1 MDFNHANY
9 IEDLTMK
16 ISIELSL
23 YPLAEEQYKSEIWAF
38 IKRLRNV
45 DGLTVVT
52 NGMSTQVFGDYDL
65 AVSKVMSE
73 IKQVH
78 SSIDQNTGA
87 EGAAIFVCKFING
100 DRSQP
105 EAES

>member
-1 MDFNHANY
+1 MQ
-9 IEDLTMK
+9 

-23 YPLAEEQYKSEIWAF
+23 YPLAMDNFKDEIWTF
-38 IKRLRNV
+38 IKRLRKV
-45 DGLTVVT
+45 DGLRVVT

-73 IKQVH
+73 IKHVH
-78 SSIDQNTGA
+78 STTGA
-87 EGAAIFVCKFING
+87 AVFVCKFING

>member
-1 MDFNHANY
+1 M
-9 IEDLTMK
+9 E
-16 ISIELSL
+16 ISIEISL
-23 YPLAEEQYKSEIWAF
+23 YPLAEQQFKTEIWAF

-45 DGLTVVT
+45 DGLQVVT

-65 AVSKVMSE
+65 ATQHVMAE

-78 SSIDQNTGA
+78 QALD
-87 EGAAIFVCKFING
+87 AAVFVCKFIGGN
-100 DRSQP
+100 RAQV

>member
-1 MDFNHANY
+1 
-9 IEDLTMK
+9 MK

-23 YPLAEEQYKSEIWAF
+23 YPLAEKNFKTEIWAF
-38 IKRLRNV
+38 IKRLRQV

-65 AVSKVMSE
+65 AVSHVMQE
-73 IKQVH
+73 IKLVH
-78 SSIDQNTGA
+78 ETLN
-87 EGAAIFVCKFING
+87 AAVFVCKFING
-100 DRSQP
+100 DRSQV

>member
-1 MDFNHANY
+1 MSIGPKD
-9 IEDLTMK
+9 TSMK

-23 YPLAEEQYKSEIWAF
+23 YPLAEQQYKSEIWAF
-38 IKRLRNV
+38 IKRLRNTE
-45 DGLTVVT
+45 GLQVIT

-73 IKQVH
+73 IKHVH
-78 SSIDQNTGA
+78 ETIYHNTGK
-87 EGAAIFVCKFING
+87 EGAAVFVCKFIYG
-100 DRSQP
+100 DRSQV

>member
-1 MDFNHANY
+1 
-9 IEDLTMK
+9 MK

-23 YPLAEEQYKSEIWAF
+23 YPLAIDNFKDEIWAF
-38 IKRLRNV
+38 IKRLRKV

-65 AVSKVMSE
+65 AVSKVMAE
-73 IKQVH
+73 IKHVH
-78 SSIDQNTGA
+78 STTGA
-87 EGAAIFVCKFING
+87 AVFVCKFING

-105 EAES
+105 EAMS